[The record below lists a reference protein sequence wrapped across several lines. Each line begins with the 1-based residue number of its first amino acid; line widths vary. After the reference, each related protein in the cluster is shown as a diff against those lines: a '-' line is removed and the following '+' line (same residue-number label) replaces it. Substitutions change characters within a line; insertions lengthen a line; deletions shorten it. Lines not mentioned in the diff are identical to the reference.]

1 MLNGGCFLSSLASS
15 AHVNRFNFP
24 QGGAIS
30 AVGGIRPCIFGG
42 CSRPRYPKKPLDH
55 DSYDLWNTISR
66 QVMSDDGQWVMY
78 SVQNGAIDGHTTHLF
93 ILRVVS
99 GTS

>member
-1 MLNGGCFLSSLASS
+1 MLIGSTARRAVRFLLLVVSVPVFS
-15 AHVNRFNFP
+15 A
-24 QGGAIS
+24 
-30 AVGGIRPCIFGG
+30 AVLGQDIT
-42 CSRPRYPKKPLDH
+42 KKPLDH

-66 QVMSDDGQWVMY
+66 QVISDDGQWVMY
-78 SVQNGAIDGHTTHLF
+78 SVQSGAIDGPATTHLF